1 MSTEIVDVIVAGLIE
16 LWFVPL
22 GFLLIMF
29 IFKRWVVDN

>member
-1 MSTEIVDVIVAGLIE
+1 MSTDIVDVIVQGLME
-16 LWFVPL
+16 LWFVPF